1 MLDAIEDSIQIADV
15 INRVRL
21 IHRDFEKAAKGKDTG
36 GQKNFISSY
45 IWKIFRWKCYNF
57 IFKL

>member
-45 IWKIFRWKCYNF
+45 IW
-57 IFKL
+57 